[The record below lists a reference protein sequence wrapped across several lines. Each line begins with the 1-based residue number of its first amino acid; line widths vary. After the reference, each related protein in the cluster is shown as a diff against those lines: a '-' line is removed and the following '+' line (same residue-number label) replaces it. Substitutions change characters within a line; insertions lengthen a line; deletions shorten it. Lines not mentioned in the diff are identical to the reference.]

1 MAEPNLFADFRENA
15 RNDSIVPDV
24 FVRTRWDLPWEQF
37 HYLRCDNAQWVLNP
51 GTSTATLSWK
61 YGLVQQADAV
71 EQVLFPPFSGQ
82 RLYVKIVFS
91 NFFNNVGGTT
101 EGLVWHG
108 IVNGVAAKAGGVR
121 DFAGEFVETGEQ
133 AIHCVGLE
141 KLLDDTVIR
150 TSVWSDAGALR
161 RIDRGLTF
169 NAERADGT
177 MGGNRSS
184 EIEWVDGKP
193 TFTDTIRDDD
203 QFWTTPHALKYVIGW
218 HKPKDRIGTELP
230 VYLDLGGLD
239 HLVLIADRPQI
250 NLHGKTVREV
260 LNLLLPHE
268 RFVSWKLEVDIDT
281 NEIFVVPITLTGDDL
296 MLPSGDVIVANPVRW
311 SWDMDGS
318 RGDGVLTLSHAEA
331 VDRVRVQGAR
341 ATSTFSIAYADSTLE
356 ARYTA
361 AQKTLFDTGATGT
374 TPYTATTN
382 LDLKNRLH
390 KARRAQADCNMV
402 YSHFGIPN
410 AWTGTAGNGEGGAGG
425 VVFPIDTETTD
436 FQFYKRELYIEPFTQ
451 LRDGYVYTALN
462 GAAGGGGS
470 FAPGPDAVF
479 IPPVK
484 SDTGGPHNHL
494 PIQVWLKVP
503 DSGAEDGAAD
513 RWVNV
518 EKIGLAADTAT
529 IPDDP
534 EWKFSAHV
542 TVPRMDRAFL
552 IKISGGEQYVIAG
565 ADYTKK
571 TEEPNYTPWD
581 WKEMIATVT
590 VKWDS
595 YCEGFHPALPD
606 VSLNDHIREVV
617 LDAGDEYRL
626 DWLVP
631 NTVVS
636 LDNNGQLVRSTAG
649 GWFQDDRR
657 KLEDRARLAFAWYG
671 VERRSVQLPTSK
683 INGSIKLGD
692 FVVSAGV
699 AFTKAVNT
707 VVTSIRIDCP
717 GSPGPDAAIPMLTY
731 TTDYIPDLDLF
742 LTPNLEKSVPRAPT
756 PAVAPG
762 GRALTP
768 FEIWKRDL
776 GPQGDGKFGGFVGFE
791 HS

>member
-1 MAEPNLFADFRENA
+1 MAAPNLFADFRENA

-24 FVRTRWDLPWEQF
+24 FVRSRWDEPWGDPVP
-37 HYLRCDNAQWVLNP
+37 YLRCDNAQFVLQP

-61 YGLVQQADAV
+61 YGLVTQAGALED
-71 EQVLFPPFSGQ
+71 QLFPPFSSH
-82 RLYVKIVFS
+82 RYYVKIVFS
-91 NFFNNVGGTT
+91 NFFNEVGGTT

-108 IVNGVAAKAGGVR
+108 IINGVAAKAGGVR
-121 DFAGEFVETGEQ
+121 NFGGEPVETGAQ

-169 NAERADGT
+169 NADRADGT
-177 MGGNRSS
+177 MGGNRAS

-193 TFTDTIRDDD
+193 VFTDTIRDDD
-203 QFWTTPHALKYVIGW
+203 QFWTTPHALRYVIGW

-230 VYLDLGGLD
+230 LYLDSFSLD

-250 NLHGKTVREV
+250 NLHGKTVREA

-268 RFVSWKLEVDIDT
+268 RFVSWKLEVNIDT
-281 NEIFVVPITLTGDDL
+281 NEIYVVVVPLTGDDL
-296 MLPSGDVIVANPVRW
+296 ALPSGDVIVANPRRW
-311 SWDMDGS
+311 SLDTDES

-331 VDRVRVQGAR
+331 VDRVRVQGAQ
-341 ATSTFSIAYADSTLE
+341 ATSTLSIAYADTTLE

-382 LDLKNRLH
+382 IDLKNRLH
-390 KARRAQADCNMV
+390 KARRSQADCNMV
-402 YSHFGIPN
+402 YAHYGIPN
-410 AWTGTAGNGEGGAGG
+410 AWTGAAGNGEGGAGG
-425 VVFPIDTETTD
+425 HFCPIETETPG

-451 LRDGYVYTALN
+451 LRDGYVYTSLN
-462 GAAGGGGS
+462 GASSTGPY
-470 FAPGPDAVF
+470 APPSSTPL

-581 WKEMIATVT
+581 WKQMIATVT
-590 VKWDS
+590 VKWDAH
-595 YCEGFHPALPD
+595 CEGFHPAFGD

-683 INGSIKLGD
+683 INGSVKLGD
-692 FVVSAGV
+692 FVSTVGV
-699 AFTKAVNT
+699 VFAKVANT
-707 VVTSIRIDCP
+707 IVTAIRIDCGP
-717 GSPGPDAAIPMLTY
+717 GEAVPMMSY

-742 LTPNLEKSVPRAPT
+742 LTPNLEKSVPKAPT
-756 PAVAPG
+756 TGLLPRVRGSDYLSSPKLLPRVRG
-762 GRALTP
+762 SDYPT
-768 FEIWKRDL
+768 
-776 GPQGDGKFGGFVGFE
+776 
-791 HS
+791 